1 MTQRL
6 TYIFANTHLR
16 GNGGIAAAA
25 VPDDTDQLHH
35 HAPDE

>member
-16 GNGGIAAAA
+16 GNGGIAAA